1 MLAAPREKPTQQRRP
16 SMVKKKKKKKVIWR
30 KIKGRGRQERRG
42 RTCQDS
48 GYREGGVY
56 RNVRRVSCWGH
67 SWRGRLFLFCVT
79 VSVCVQS
86 ANILVNRQRTL
97 SPWFSS
103 LTAHMGYK
111 IYHLEINSKT

>member
-1 MLAAPREKPTQQRRP
+1 MLHLEKSPRGNEDPAR
-16 SMVKKKKKKKVIWR
+16 SKKKKKKVIWR
-30 KIKGRGRQERRG
+30 KIKGRGRQERTG

-67 SWRGRLFLFCVT
+67 SWRGRLFLFRVS